1 MLVYTVFAS
10 LANILP
16 KSNSNQT
23 AGPCL
28 PRCPKVRISLENAV
42 KSFKDT
48 LNLVIFSCRFSM
60 MEAKRVEFQFEVE
73 GMQDLELEE
82 EKSLN
87 ATVQEFK
94 EQSKG

>member
-1 MLVYTVFAS
+1 
-10 LANILP
+10 
-16 KSNSNQT
+16 
-23 AGPCL
+23 
-28 PRCPKVRISLENAV
+28 
-42 KSFKDT
+42 
-48 LNLVIFSCRFSM
+48 M
-60 MEAKRVEFQFEVE
+60 MESKRVEFQFEVE

>member
-1 MLVYTVFAS
+1 MLLFS
-10 LANILP
+10 
-16 KSNSNQT
+16 
-23 AGPCL
+23 AG
-28 PRCPKVRISLENAV
+28 V
-42 KSFKDT
+42 KSFKYT
-48 LNLVIFSCRFSM
+48 LFSCRFSM
-60 MEAKRVEFQFEVE
+60 MESKRVEFQFEVE